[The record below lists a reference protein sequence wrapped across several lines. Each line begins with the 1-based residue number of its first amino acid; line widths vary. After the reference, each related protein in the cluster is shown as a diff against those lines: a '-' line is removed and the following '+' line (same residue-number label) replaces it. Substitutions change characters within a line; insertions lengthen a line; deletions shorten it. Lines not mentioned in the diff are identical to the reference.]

1 MPYATTTELA
11 DYLGVDEADL
21 PDDASRLLERA
32 SEFIDYITLNRIDDT
47 ETSQAE
53 AARKAVCAQI
63 EYWQELG
70 GDELVLLSKVNEISI
85 GEFSM
90 RGGVANKSAE
100 FSELASRA
108 RQYLFLEGLLNTGI
122 NMKSDS
128 ISDNTFS

>member
-70 GDELVLLSKVNEISI
+70 GDELVLMSKINEIQI

-90 RGGVANKSAE
+90 TGGTANKSSE

-108 RQYLFLEGLLNTGI
+108 RQFLFLEGLLNHGVEL
-122 NMKSDS
+122 K
-128 ISDNTFS
+128 